1 MQIIHANYELIDI
14 LKPLTNIAF
23 VPTMGNLHEGH
34 LTLIQEAFKKSK
46 HVVVS
51 IFINPLQFNSNEDF
65 KKYPRTLE
73 EDLAMLKK
81 IGVPFVFVPSE
92 SEMLDPLQTVEIH
105 LPQIAYDLCGK
116 FRPGHFEGVAA
127 IVNKLFN
134 VVQPEMAFFGKKDF
148 QQLFLIKELVRQL
161 DSPIKIMSVDTVRH
175 EDGLARSSRN
185 SLLNVEDRKKAPQLF
200 QTLNSMK
207 EKAIKKSPP
216 FSEIEAFATQSLNAS
231 GWIVDYLTIRSSQSL
246 ESPVHDE
253 NQLVILGAATLG
265 SVRLIDNIEFCI
277 HD

>member
-1 MQIIHANYELIDI
+1 MQIIHTNYELINI
-14 LKPLTNIAF
+14 LKPLKNIAF

-81 IGVPFVFVPSE
+81 IGVPFVFAPSE
-92 SEMLDPLQTVEIH
+92 SEMLDPLQTAEIH
-105 LPQIAYDLCGK
+105 LPRIAYDLCGK

-161 DSPIKIMSVDTVRH
+161 DSPIKIIAVDTVRH

-185 SLLNVEDRKKAPQLF
+185 SLLNMEDRKKAPQLF
-200 QTLNSMK
+200 QTLSSMK
-207 EKAIKKSPP
+207 EKAIKKSLS
-216 FSEIEAFATQSLNAS
+216 FIEIEAFGTQSLNAA

-246 ESPVHDE
+246 ESPVRNE

>member
-148 QQLFLIKELVRQL
+148 QQLFLIRELVRQL

-175 EDGLARSSRN
+175 KDGLARSSRN

-253 NQLVILGAATLG
+253 NQLVILGAASLG

>member
-14 LKPLTNIAF
+14 LKPLKNIAF

-81 IGVPFVFVPSE
+81 IGVPFVFAPSE

-105 LPQIAYDLCGK
+105 LPRIAYDLCGK

-134 VVQPEMAFFGKKDF
+134 VVQPEIAFFGKKDF
-148 QQLFLIKELVRQL
+148 QQLFLIRELVRQL
-161 DSPIKIMSVDTVRH
+161 DSPIKIIAVDTVRH

-185 SLLNVEDRKKAPQLF
+185 SLLNMEDRKKAPQLF

-207 EKAIKKSPP
+207 EKTIKKSPP

>member
-148 QQLFLIKELVRQL
+148 QQLFLIRELVRQL

-175 EDGLARSSRN
+175 KDGLARSSRN

-216 FSEIEAFATQSLNAS
+216 FSDIEAFATQSLNAS

>member
-1 MQIIHANYELIDI
+1 
-14 LKPLTNIAF
+14 
-23 VPTMGNLHEGH
+23 MGNLHEGH

-81 IGVPFVFVPSE
+81 IGVPFVFAPSE
-92 SEMLDPLQTVEIH
+92 SEMLDPLQTAEIH
-105 LPQIAYDLCGK
+105 LPRIAYDLCGK

-161 DSPIKIMSVDTVRH
+161 DSPIKIIAIDTVRH

-185 SLLNVEDRKKAPQLF
+185 SLLNMEDRKKAPQLF
-200 QTLNSMK
+200 QTLSSMK
-207 EKAIKKSPP
+207 EKAIKKSLS
-216 FSEIEAFATQSLNAS
+216 FIEIEAFGTQSLNAA

-246 ESPVHDE
+246 ESPVRNE

>member
-14 LKPLTNIAF
+14 LKPLKNIAF

-81 IGVPFVFVPSE
+81 IGVPFVFAPSE

-105 LPQIAYDLCGK
+105 LPRIAYDLCGK

-134 VVQPEMAFFGKKDF
+134 VVQPEIAFFGKKDF
-148 QQLFLIKELVRQL
+148 QQLFLIRELVRQL
-161 DSPIKIMSVDTVRH
+161 DSPIKIIAVDTVRH

-185 SLLNVEDRKKAPQLF
+185 SLLNMEDRKKAPQLF

-207 EKAIKKSPP
+207 EKTIKKSPP

-246 ESPVHDE
+246 ESPVRNE

>member
-148 QQLFLIKELVRQL
+148 QQLFLIRELVRQL
-161 DSPIKIMSVDTVRH
+161 DSPIKILAVDTVRH

-200 QTLNSMK
+200 MTLNSMK

>member
-148 QQLFLIKELVRQL
+148 QQLFLIRELVRQI

-175 EDGLARSSRN
+175 KDGLARSSRN

>member
-1 MQIIHANYELIDI
+1 MQIIHTNYELINI
-14 LKPLTNIAF
+14 LKPLKNIAF
-23 VPTMGNLHEGH
+23 VPTMGNLHAGH
-34 LTLIQEAFKKSK
+34 LSLIQEAFKKTK
-46 HVVVS
+46 YVVVS

-81 IGVPFVFVPSE
+81 IGVPFVFAPSE
-92 SEMLDPLQTVEIH
+92 SEMFDPLQIAQIH

-161 DSPIKIMSVDTVRH
+161 DSPIKIMAVDTVRH

-185 SLLNVEDRKKAPQLF
+185 SLLNMEDRKKAPQLF
-200 QTLNSMK
+200 QTLSNMK
-207 EKAIKKSPP
+207 EKAIKKSLT
-216 FSEIEAFATQSLNAS
+216 FSEIEAFGIQSLNAA

-246 ESPVHDE
+246 ESPVRDE

>member
-14 LKPLTNIAF
+14 LKPLKNIAF

-81 IGVPFVFVPSE
+81 IGVPFVFAPSE

-105 LPQIAYDLCGK
+105 LPRIAYDLCGK

-134 VVQPEMAFFGKKDF
+134 VVQPEIAFFGKKDF
-148 QQLFLIKELVRQL
+148 QQLFLIRELVRQL
-161 DSPIKIMSVDTVRH
+161 DSPIKIIAVDTVRH

-185 SLLNVEDRKKAPQLF
+185 SLLNMEDRKKAPQLF

-207 EKAIKKSPP
+207 EKTIKKSSP

>member
-148 QQLFLIKELVRQL
+148 QQLFLIRELVRQL
-161 DSPIKIMSVDTVRH
+161 DSPIKILAVDTVRH

>member
-46 HVVVS
+46 YVVVS

-81 IGVPFVFVPSE
+81 IGVPFVFAPSE

>member
-1 MQIIHANYELIDI
+1 MQIIHTNHELINI
-14 LKPLTNIAF
+14 LKPLKNIAF

-46 HVVVS
+46 HVIVS

-81 IGVPFVFVPSE
+81 IGVPFVFAPSE
-92 SEMLDPLQTVEIH
+92 SEMLDPLQTAEIH
-105 LPQIAYDLCGK
+105 LPRIAYDLCGK

-161 DSPIKIMSVDTVRH
+161 NSPIKIMAVDTVRH

-185 SLLNVEDRKKAPQLF
+185 SLLNMEDRKKAPQLF
-200 QTLNSMK
+200 QTLSSMK
-207 EKAIKKSPP
+207 EKAIKKNLP
-216 FSEIEAFATQSLNAS
+216 FSDIEAFATQSLNAS

-246 ESPVHDE
+246 EYPVHDE

>member
-23 VPTMGNLHEGH
+23 VPTMGNLHAGH
-34 LTLIQEAFKKSK
+34 LSLIQEAFKKTK
-46 HVVVS
+46 YVVVS

-73 EDLAMLKK
+73 EDLTMLKK

-92 SEMLDPLQTVEIH
+92 SDMLDPLQTFAMH

-161 DSPIKIMSVDTVRH
+161 DSPIKIIAVDTVRH

-185 SLLNVEDRKKAPQLF
+185 SLLNMEDRKKAPQLF
-200 QTLNSMK
+200 QTLSSMK

-246 ESPVHDE
+246 ESPVRDE

>member
-1 MQIIHANYELIDI
+1 MQIIHTNYELINI
-14 LKPLTNIAF
+14 LKPLKNIAF
-23 VPTMGNLHEGH
+23 VPTMGNLHAGH
-34 LTLIQEAFKKSK
+34 LSLIQEAFKKTK
-46 HVVVS
+46 YVVVS

-81 IGVPFVFVPSE
+81 IGVPFVFAPSE

-105 LPQIAYDLCGK
+105 LPRIAYDLCGK

-134 VVQPEMAFFGKKDF
+134 VVQPEIAFFGKKDF
-148 QQLFLIKELVRQL
+148 QQLFLIRELVRQL
-161 DSPIKIMSVDTVRH
+161 DSPIKIIAVDTVRH

-185 SLLNVEDRKKAPQLF
+185 SLLNAEDRKKAPQLF

-207 EKAIKKSPP
+207 EKTIKKSPP

-246 ESPVHDE
+246 ETPVHDE

>member
-46 HVVVS
+46 HIVVS

-92 SEMLDPLQTVEIH
+92 SEMLDPLQTIEIH

-148 QQLFLIKELVRQL
+148 QQLFLIRELVRQI

-175 EDGLARSSRN
+175 KDGLARSSRN

-216 FSEIEAFATQSLNAS
+216 FSDIEAFATQSLNAS

>member
-1 MQIIHANYELIDI
+1 MQIIHTNYELINI
-14 LKPLTNIAF
+14 LKPLKNIAF
-23 VPTMGNLHEGH
+23 VPTMGNLHAGH
-34 LTLIQEAFKKSK
+34 LSLIQEAFKKTK
-46 HVVVS
+46 YVVVS

-81 IGVPFVFVPSE
+81 IGVPFVFAPSE

-105 LPQIAYDLCGK
+105 LPRIAYDLCGK

-161 DSPIKIMSVDTVRH
+161 DSPIKIIAVDTVRH

-185 SLLNVEDRKKAPQLF
+185 SLLNMEDRKKAPQLF
-200 QTLNSMK
+200 QTLSSMK
-207 EKAIKKSPP
+207 EKAIKKSLS
-216 FSEIEAFATQSLNAS
+216 FIEIEAFGTQSLNAA

>member
-1 MQIIHANYELIDI
+1 MQIIHTNYELINI
-14 LKPLTNIAF
+14 LKPLKNIAF

-34 LTLIQEAFKKSK
+34 LSLIQEAFKKTK
-46 HVVVS
+46 YVVVS

-81 IGVPFVFVPSE
+81 IGVPFVFAPSE
-92 SEMLDPLQTVEIH
+92 SEMFDPLQTAQIH
-105 LPQIAYDLCGK
+105 LIIA
-116 FRPGHFEGVAA
+116 
-127 IVNKLFN
+127 
-134 VVQPEMAFFGKKDF
+134 
-148 QQLFLIKELVRQL
+148 
-161 DSPIKIMSVDTVRH
+161 VDTVRH

-185 SLLNVEDRKKAPQLF
+185 SLLNMEDRKKAPQLF
-200 QTLNSMK
+200 QTLSSMK
-207 EKAIKKSPP
+207 EKAIKKNLP
-216 FSEIEAFATQSLNAS
+216 FSDIEAFATQSLNAS

-246 ESPVHDE
+246 EYPVHDE

>member
-14 LKPLTNIAF
+14 LKPLKNIAF

-81 IGVPFVFVPSE
+81 IGVPFVFAPSE

-105 LPQIAYDLCGK
+105 LPRIAYDLCGK

-161 DSPIKIMSVDTVRH
+161 DSPIKIIAVDTVRH

-185 SLLNVEDRKKAPQLF
+185 SLLNMEDRKKAPQLF
-200 QTLNSMK
+200 QTLSSMK
-207 EKAIKKSPP
+207 EKAIKKSLS
-216 FSEIEAFATQSLNAS
+216 FIEIEAFGTQSLNAA

-246 ESPVHDE
+246 ESPVRNE

>member
-14 LKPLTNIAF
+14 LKPLKNIAF

-81 IGVPFVFVPSE
+81 IGVPFVFAPSE

-105 LPQIAYDLCGK
+105 LPRIAYDLCGK

-134 VVQPEMAFFGKKDF
+134 VVQPEIAFFGKKDF
-148 QQLFLIKELVRQL
+148 QQLFLIRELVRQL
-161 DSPIKIMSVDTVRH
+161 DSPIKIIAIDTVRH

-185 SLLNVEDRKKAPQLF
+185 SLLNMEDRKKAPQLF
-200 QTLNSMK
+200 QTLSSMK
-207 EKAIKKSPP
+207 EKAIKKSLS
-216 FSEIEAFATQSLNAS
+216 FIEIEAFGTQSLNAA

-246 ESPVHDE
+246 ESPVRNE

>member
-148 QQLFLIKELVRQL
+148 QQLFLIKALVKQL
-161 DSPIKIMSVDTVRH
+161 DLPINIIGIDTVRH
-175 EDGLARSSRN
+175 DDGLARSSRN

-216 FSEIEAFATQSLNAS
+216 FSDIEAFATQSLNAS

>member
-14 LKPLTNIAF
+14 LKPLKNIAF

-81 IGVPFVFVPSE
+81 IGVPFVFAPSE
-92 SEMLDPLQTVEIH
+92 SEMLDPLQTAEIH
-105 LPQIAYDLCGK
+105 LPRIAYDLCGK

-161 DSPIKIMSVDTVRH
+161 DSPIKIIAIDTVRH

-185 SLLNVEDRKKAPQLF
+185 SLLNMEDRKKAPQLF
-200 QTLNSMK
+200 QTLSSMK
-207 EKAIKKSPP
+207 EKAIKKSLS
-216 FSEIEAFATQSLNAS
+216 FIEIEAFGTQSLNAA

-246 ESPVHDE
+246 ESPVRNE

>member
-148 QQLFLIKELVRQL
+148 QQLFLIRELVRQI

-175 EDGLARSSRN
+175 KDGLARSSRN

-216 FSEIEAFATQSLNAS
+216 FSDIEAFATQSLNAS

>member
-46 HVVVS
+46 YVVVS

-81 IGVPFVFVPSE
+81 IGVPFVFAPSE

-148 QQLFLIKELVRQL
+148 QQLFLIRELVRQL

-175 EDGLARSSRN
+175 KDGLARSSRN

>member
-1 MQIIHANYELIDI
+1 MQIIHTNHELINI
-14 LKPLTNIAF
+14 LKPLKNIAF
-23 VPTMGNLHEGH
+23 VPTMGNLHAGH
-34 LTLIQEAFKKSK
+34 LSLIQEAFKKTK
-46 HVVVS
+46 YVVVS

-73 EDLAMLKK
+73 EDLTMLKK
-81 IGVPFVFVPSE
+81 IGVPFVFAPSE
-92 SEMLDPLQTVEIH
+92 SEMLDPLQTAEIH
-105 LPQIAYDLCGK
+105 LPRIAYDLCGK

-161 DSPIKIMSVDTVRH
+161 DSPIKIIAVDTVRH

-185 SLLNVEDRKKAPQLF
+185 SLLNMEDRKKAPQLF
-200 QTLNSMK
+200 QTLSSMK
-207 EKAIKKSPP
+207 EKAIKKSLS
-216 FSEIEAFATQSLNAS
+216 FIEIEAFGTQSLNAA

-246 ESPVHDE
+246 ESPVRDE

>member
-1 MQIIHANYELIDI
+1 MQIIHTNYELINI
-14 LKPLTNIAF
+14 LKPLKNIAF
-23 VPTMGNLHEGH
+23 VPTMGNLHAGH
-34 LTLIQEAFKKSK
+34 LSLIQEAFKKTK
-46 HVVVS
+46 YVVVS

-81 IGVPFVFVPSE
+81 IGVPFVFAPSE
-92 SEMLDPLQTVEIH
+92 SEMFDPLQTAQIH

-116 FRPGHFEGVAA
+116 FRPGHFEGVVA

-161 DSPIKIMSVDTVRH
+161 NSPIKIMAVDTVRH

-185 SLLNVEDRKKAPQLF
+185 SLLNMEDRKKAPQLF
-200 QTLNSMK
+200 QTLSSMK
-207 EKAIKKSPP
+207 EKATKKNLP
-216 FSEIEAFATQSLNAS
+216 FSDIEAFATQSLNAS
-231 GWIVDYLTIRSSQSL
+231 GWIVDYLTIRASQSL
-246 ESPVHDE
+246 EYPVHDE

>member
-14 LKPLTNIAF
+14 LKPLKNIAF

-81 IGVPFVFVPSE
+81 IGVPFVFAPSE
-92 SEMLDPLQTVEIH
+92 SEMLDPLQTAEIH
-105 LPQIAYDLCGK
+105 LPRIAYDLCGK

-161 DSPIKIMSVDTVRH
+161 DSPIKIIAVDTVRH

-185 SLLNVEDRKKAPQLF
+185 SLLNMEDRKKAPQLF
-200 QTLNSMK
+200 QTLSSMK
-207 EKAIKKSPP
+207 EKAIKKNLP

-246 ESPVHDE
+246 ESPVRDE

>member
-81 IGVPFVFVPSE
+81 IGVPFVFAPSE

-105 LPQIAYDLCGK
+105 LPRIAYDLCGK

-134 VVQPEMAFFGKKDF
+134 VVQPEIAFFGKKDF
-148 QQLFLIKELVRQL
+148 QQLFLIRELVRQL
-161 DSPIKIMSVDTVRH
+161 DSPIKIIAVDTVRH

-185 SLLNVEDRKKAPQLF
+185 SLLNMEDRKKAPQLF

-207 EKAIKKSPP
+207 EKTIKKSPP

>member
-81 IGVPFVFVPSE
+81 IGVPFVFVPYE

-253 NQLVILGAATLG
+253 NQLVILGAANLG

>member
-1 MQIIHANYELIDI
+1 MQIIHTNHELINI
-14 LKPLTNIAF
+14 LKPLKNIAF

-81 IGVPFVFVPSE
+81 IGVPFVFAPSE
-92 SEMLDPLQTVEIH
+92 SEMLDPLQTAEIH
-105 LPQIAYDLCGK
+105 LPRIAYDLCGK

-161 DSPIKIMSVDTVRH
+161 DSPIKIIAVDTVRH

-185 SLLNVEDRKKAPQLF
+185 SLLNMEDRKKAPQLF
-200 QTLNSMK
+200 QTLSSMK
-207 EKAIKKSPP
+207 EKAIKKSLS
-216 FSEIEAFATQSLNAS
+216 FIEIEAFGTQSLNAA

-246 ESPVHDE
+246 ESPVRDE

>member
-1 MQIIHANYELIDI
+1 MQIIYANYELIDI

-148 QQLFLIKELVRQL
+148 QQLFLIRELVRQL

-185 SLLNVEDRKKAPQLF
+185 SLLNVEEREKAPQLF

-207 EKAIKKSPP
+207 EKAIKKSPL

>member
-1 MQIIHANYELIDI
+1 MQIIHTNYELINI
-14 LKPLTNIAF
+14 LKPLKNIAF
-23 VPTMGNLHEGH
+23 VPTMGNLHAGH
-34 LTLIQEAFKKSK
+34 LSLIQEAFKKTK
-46 HVVVS
+46 YVVVS

-81 IGVPFVFVPSE
+81 IGVPFVFAPSE

-148 QQLFLIKELVRQL
+148 QQLFLIRELVRQL
-161 DSPIKIMSVDTVRH
+161 DSPIKIIAVDTVRH

-185 SLLNVEDRKKAPQLF
+185 SLLNMEDRKKAPQLF
-200 QTLNSMK
+200 QTLSSMK
-207 EKAIKKSPP
+207 EKAIKKNLP

>member
-14 LKPLTNIAF
+14 LKPLKNIAF

-81 IGVPFVFVPSE
+81 IGVPFVFAPSE

-161 DSPIKIMSVDTVRH
+161 NSPIKIMAVDTVRH

-185 SLLNVEDRKKAPQLF
+185 SLLNMEDRKKAPQLF
-200 QTLNSMK
+200 QTLSSMK
-207 EKAIKKSPP
+207 EKAIKKSLS
-216 FSEIEAFATQSLNAS
+216 FSEIEAFGTQSLNAA

-246 ESPVHDE
+246 ESPVRDE

>member
-148 QQLFLIKELVRQL
+148 QQLFLIRELVRQL

>member
-46 HVVVS
+46 YVVVS

-81 IGVPFVFVPSE
+81 IGVPFVFAPSE

-105 LPQIAYDLCGK
+105 LPRIAYDLCGK

-134 VVQPEMAFFGKKDF
+134 VVQPEIAFFGKKDF

-185 SLLNVEDRKKAPQLF
+185 SLLNMEDRKKAPQLF

-207 EKAIKKSPP
+207 EKTIKKSPP

>member
-1 MQIIHANYELIDI
+1 
-14 LKPLTNIAF
+14 
-23 VPTMGNLHEGH
+23 
-34 LTLIQEAFKKSK
+34 
-46 HVVVS
+46 
-51 IFINPLQFNSNEDF
+51 
-65 KKYPRTLE
+65 
-73 EDLAMLKK
+73 MLKK
-81 IGVPFVFVPSE
+81 IGVPFVFAPSE

-105 LPQIAYDLCGK
+105 LPRIAYDLCGK

-148 QQLFLIKELVRQL
+148 QQLFLIRELVRQL
-161 DSPIKIMSVDTVRH
+161 DSPIKIIAVDTVRH

-185 SLLNVEDRKKAPQLF
+185 SLLNMEDRKKAPQLF

-207 EKAIKKSPP
+207 EKTIKKSPP

>member
-92 SEMLDPLQTVEIH
+92 SEMLDPLRTVEIH

-134 VVQPEMAFFGKKDF
+134 VVQPEIAFFGKKDF

-207 EKAIKKSPP
+207 EKAIKKSPS